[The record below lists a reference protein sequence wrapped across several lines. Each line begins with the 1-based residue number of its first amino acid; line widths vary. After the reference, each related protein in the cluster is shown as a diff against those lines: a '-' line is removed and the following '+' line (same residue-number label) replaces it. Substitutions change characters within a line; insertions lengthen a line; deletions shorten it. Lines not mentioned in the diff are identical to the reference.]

1 MPALRRLLLSIACAG
16 GLAAAQPGR
25 ADEAPL
31 EPVVAPIAATGS
43 FGFIST
49 KNSPEKRAKEV
60 LKRRRS
66 ASGIACWTAPGD
78 ARRCLI
84 AFDEGGAARLAT
96 VSAAAY
102 APDPA
107 PVPVKPAAKEVDAEG
122 AALGDGRL
130 YVVGSHAKKRK
141 VENGACEANPDSA
154 TLVRYGFDP
163 ATGPTTGPED
173 GFLID
178 ALRTTPALAPH
189 LGKCLNKGQGLDVE
203 GVAYQAGR
211 LWFGFRGPTDG
222 ADALLLSVD
231 AEGVFDASKAP
242 VAGDLHRAAVGAGR
256 AIRDMQAVGDDLLLL
271 VGPDDRESD
280 QPYGLVLWN
289 ATAGARWSRD
299 LDLAGLPGDRPALDG
314 CTDKEIKPEAVSVV
328 DPAAD
333 PWRILIL
340 SDGLCDGGPMW
351 FETKTPG

>member
-1 MPALRRLLLSIACAG
+1 MAALRRLLLSIACAG
-16 GLAAAQPGR
+16 GLAAAHPAR
-25 ADEAPL
+25 AGDPPL
-31 EPVVAPIAATGS
+31 KPVVAPIAATGS
-43 FGFIST
+43 FGFTSDDD
-49 KNSPEKRAKEV
+49 RAEDIVK
-60 LKRRRS
+60 LRQA
-66 ASGIACWTAPGD
+66 ASGVACWEASGR

-84 AFDEGGAARLAT
+84 AFDEGGSARLAT
-96 VSAAAY
+96 RSDTAY
-102 APDPA
+102 EPDPA
-107 PVPVKPAAKEVDAEG
+107 PVTVKAGAKEVDAEG
-122 AALGDGRL
+122 AALGDGKVF
-130 YVVGSHAKKRK
+130 VVGSHAMKRK
-141 VENGACEANPDSA
+141 MKNGACKSNPDSA
-154 TLVRYGFDP
+154 TVVRYGFDP
-163 ATGPTTGPED
+163 AAGRPTGQPQA

-178 ALRTTPALAPH
+178 ALRNTPALAPH
-189 LGKCLNKGQGLDVE
+189 LGQCLNKGQGLDIE

-231 AEGVFDASKAP
+231 AEDVFDRSKAP
-242 VAGDLHRAAVGAGR
+242 VAGDLHRAAVGSNR
-256 AIRDMQAVGDDLLLL
+256 AIRDMQAVGSDLLLL
-271 VGPDDRESD
+271 VGPDDREGD

-299 LDLAGLPGDRPALDG
+299 LDLAGLPGGRPALDG
-314 CTDKEIKPEAVSVV
+314 CADKEIKPEAVSIV

>member
-1 MPALRRLLLSIACAG
+1 MPALRRLLLSIACAS
-16 GLAAAQPGR
+16 GLAAAHPAR
-25 ADEAPL
+25 ADDAPL
-31 EPVVAPIAATGS
+31 KPVVAPIAATGS
-43 FGFIST
+43 FGFTSDDDDPDDIL
-49 KNSPEKRAKEV
+49 ELRRA
-60 LKRRRS
+60 
-66 ASGIACWTAPGD
+66 ASGVACWEGSAG

-84 AFDEGGAARLAT
+84 AFDEGGSARLAT
-96 VSAAAY
+96 LSDTAY
-102 APDPA
+102 EPDPA
-107 PVPVKPAAKEVDAEG
+107 AVTVKAGAKEVDAEG
-122 AALGDGRL
+122 AAVGDGKVF
-130 YVVGSHAKKRK
+130 VVGSHAMKRK
-141 VENGACEANPDSA
+141 MKKGACKPNPDSA
-154 TLVRYGFDP
+154 TLVRYGFDAAAGRP
-163 ATGPTTGPED
+163 TGQPQA

-189 LGKCLNKGQGLDVE
+189 LGKCLNKGQGLDIE

-211 LWFGFRGPTDG
+211 LWFGFRGPAAG
-222 ADALLLSVD
+222 GQALLLSVD

-271 VGPDDRESD
+271 VGPDDREGD